1 MSAVPITLIR
11 GDDEVVLRDA
21 VRAFVDELVGD
32 EDRSLVVEEVDVG
45 GHDDSGTK
53 HDEEEG

>member
-1 MSAVPITLIR
+1 MSAIPITLIR

-45 GHDDSGTK
+45 GHDDSGADRRT
-53 HDEEEG
+53 DDG